1 MGTVAFKPQE
11 SSIKEL
17 LTFSTPFYRW
27 DEWSSGNP
35 TQLLRDRAGSSLGL
49 SPQAVLL
56 VLGLTADPG
65 WHGNEAPSHLS
76 ISGHL
81 LGANHL
87 APKCCSDRLIWQLKR
102 Y

>member
-1 MGTVAFKPQE
+1 M
-11 SSIKEL
+11 
-17 LTFSTPFYRW
+17 
-27 DEWSSGNP
+27 
-35 TQLLRDRAGSSLGL
+35 GL

-87 APKCCSDRLIWQLKR
+87 APKCCSDRLIWQLKLFMTTLEVSFWPNWPR
-102 Y
+102 RAVKDAINNITEDESAFHCVVGQ

>member
-56 VLGLTADPG
+56 VLASLQT
-65 WHGNEAPSHLS
+65 
-76 ISGHL
+76 
-81 LGANHL
+81 L
-87 APKCCSDRLIWQLKR
+87 AGMGMRLRATSPFQGT